1 MPYKN
6 RSDLPQSIKDN
17 LPTHA
22 QEIYYAAFNKAF
34 KEYKNPKKRYKGNS
48 QEETAHKVAWAA
60 VKKKYIKK
68 DGEWEEID
76 KDS

>member
-6 RSDLPQSIKDN
+6 RSDLPPSIKDN
-17 LPTHA
+17 LPPHA
-22 QEIYYAAFNKAF
+22 QEIYYAAFNEGF
-34 KEYKNPKKRYKGNS
+34 KEYKNPKKRHKGSS

-68 DGEWEEID
+68 DGKWEEID